1 MMMMIM
7 IMMIITTV
15 TMSWFL
21 CGRPCFCFLFHF
33 LFSQVSI
40 GALLLAERLDGAAGI
55 SAEVAHRKARTSAV
69 TRRPT
74 KFWEDRAKDRPG
86 FLTFPAD
93 IMLQG
98 GVPLM
103 WQGEC
108 VGAVGVSG
116 VQSLEDEQIAL
127 AGVAALGT

>member
-1 MMMMIM
+1 MR
-7 IMMIITTV
+7 
-15 TMSWFL
+15 S
-21 CGRPCFCFLFHF
+21 RPCLTADDVHRVMDACKTEARKNNWAA
-33 LFSQVSI
+33 SI
-40 GALLLAERLDGAAGI
+40 VIVDDAGALLMAERLDGAAGI
-55 SAEVAHRKARTSAV
+55 SAEVALRKARTSAV

-93 IMLQG
+93 VMLQG

-103 WQGEC
+103 WEGEC
-108 VGAVGVSG
+108 VGGVGVSG

-127 AGVAALGT
+127 AGVAALGR